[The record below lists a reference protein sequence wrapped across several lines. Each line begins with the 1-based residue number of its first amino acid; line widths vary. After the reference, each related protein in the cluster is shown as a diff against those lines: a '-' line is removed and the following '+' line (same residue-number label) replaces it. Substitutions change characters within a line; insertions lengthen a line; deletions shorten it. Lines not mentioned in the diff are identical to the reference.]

1 MKVNKIKHIIILF
14 FTLALCFSN
23 ISLSQ
28 STSTLKK
35 KEARLKKQIEQTKA
49 LISKTQSAANNSLS
63 ELNIINKQ
71 INYREQLLNNLNSQ
85 LTSIS
90 NDIEENSSE
99 IATIK
104 IELEKLKAEFKEM
117 IRFAYKNRNKDF
129 NMMYLIASDN
139 FNEAYKRMRYIQQYS
154 ENRKLQVKKIKTA
167 QEKLINKNE
176 VLVASRADKLKV
188 IESSAIEKKSF
199 LADKN
204 KQQSILKEIE
214 NNKASLTKKLQ
225 DQEKE
230 KAKIAQAIKAA
241 IKKELAKQK
250 EKNKPK
256 TPTDKPKTF
265 TTNPEVA
272 LAGKKFEQNKGK
284 LPWPVNSGAITSNYG
299 RQQHSVV
306 STAFIENNGIDIST
320 NKGANVRVVFN
331 GTVSSILTIP
341 GAGKAVIVSH
351 GNYRTVYANLQE
363 VNVDIGQTLTTKQK
377 VGNLLPNSS
386 GKISESHF
394 EIWQITTSDMKT
406 VNPASWLVKK

>member
-1 MKVNKIKHIIILF
+1 MEPKMNKVLHISLF
-14 FTLALCFSN
+14 FIITVGFSGFSFAQN
-23 ISLSQ
+23 
-28 STSTLKK
+28 TNELKK
-35 KEARLKKQIEQTKA
+35 KEAQLKKQIEQTKA
-49 LISKTQSAANNSLS
+49 LISKTENDASASLS

-71 INYREQLLNNLNSQ
+71 IAYREELLNNLNSQ
-85 LTSIS
+85 LTSIT
-90 NDIEENSSE
+90 NEIEENSSE
-99 IATIK
+99 IETINK
-104 IELEKLKAEFKEM
+104 ELVKLKAEFREM

-129 NMMYLIASDN
+129 NMMYLIASED

-154 ENRKLQVKKIKTA
+154 ENRKLQVKKIETA
-167 QEKLINKNE
+167 QQKLVIENELLVKNK
-176 VLVASRADKLKV
+176 ADKLKV
-188 IESSAIEKKSF
+188 IESSNTEKKSF

-204 KQQSILKEIE
+204 KQQSVLKEIE
-214 NNKASLTKKLQ
+214 NNKASLTQKLQ
-225 DQEKE
+225 NQEKE
-230 KAKIAQAIKAA
+230 KEKIAQAIKEA
-241 IKKELAKQK
+241 IKKELAKT
-250 EKNKPK
+250 NKPK

-265 TTNPEVA
+265 TNSPEVA
-272 LAGKKFEQNKGK
+272 LAGKKFEENKGK
-284 LPWPVNSGAITSNYG
+284 LPWPVSSGAITGNYG

-320 NKGANVRVVFN
+320 DKSADVRVVFD

-363 VNVDIGQTLTTKQK
+363 VTVNVGQKLTTKQK

-394 EIWQITTSDMKT
+394 EIWQITSSDMKT